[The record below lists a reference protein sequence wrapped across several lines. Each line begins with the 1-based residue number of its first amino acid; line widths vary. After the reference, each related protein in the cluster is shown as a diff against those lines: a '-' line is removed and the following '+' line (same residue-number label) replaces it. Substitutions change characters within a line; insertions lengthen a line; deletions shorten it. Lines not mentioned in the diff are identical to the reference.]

1 MLAQVAEME
10 KKNRGRE
17 KRMDGGEE
25 KWGKGEKEYKI

>member
-10 KKNRGRE
+10 KKSRGRE

-25 KWGKGEKEYKI
+25 KRGKGENEYKI